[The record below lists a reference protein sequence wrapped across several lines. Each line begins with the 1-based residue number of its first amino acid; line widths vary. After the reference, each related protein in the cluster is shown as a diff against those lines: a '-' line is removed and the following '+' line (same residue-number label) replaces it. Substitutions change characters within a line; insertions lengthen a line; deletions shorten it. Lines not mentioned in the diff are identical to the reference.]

1 MLQGLF
7 APNPAKAA
15 GRRLYDAAAAKARDP
30 AFYLDAGAPDTP
42 NGRFELYTLHVVLI
56 LHRLKGEGRD
66 AGIVGQALF
75 DTYLRAL
82 DDSLRELGVGD
93 LSVGKKMRKLG
104 EAFYGR
110 AKAYDKALEAGG
122 GETLQ
127 ALITRTL
134 FDGTQTAG
142 AGALT
147 GYVSRA
153 ADALSAVPLDRV
165 LEADF
170 TWPALTP

>member
-66 AGIVGQALF
+66 ASMVGQALF

-122 GETLQ
+122 GEPLQ

-134 FDGTQTAG
+134 FDGKPATG
-142 AGALT
+142 AEALT

-153 ADALSAVPLDRV
+153 ADALADVPLDRV

-170 TWPALTP
+170 TWPALAP

>member
-7 APNPAKAA
+7 APSPAKAA

-30 AFYLDAGAPDTP
+30 AFYLEAGAPDTP
-42 NGRFELYTLHVVLI
+42 NGRFELYTLHVVLV

-66 AGIVGQALF
+66 AGLVGQALF

-122 GETLQ
+122 GEPLQ

-134 FDGTQTAG
+134 FDGAPTAR
-142 AGALT
+142 ASAARLT
-147 GYVSRA
+147 
-153 ADALSAVPLDRV
+153 
-165 LEADF
+165 
-170 TWPALTP
+170 

>member
-7 APNPAKAA
+7 APSPAKAA

-56 LHRLKGEGRD
+56 LHRLKGEGRN
-66 AGIVGQALF
+66 ASLVGQALF

-82 DDSLRELGVGD
+82 DDSLRDLGVGD

-122 GETLQ
+122 GEPLE

-134 FDGTQTAG
+134 FDGGQAAG

-153 ADALSAVPLDRV
+153 ATALAAVPLDRV

-170 TWPALTP
+170 TWPALVP